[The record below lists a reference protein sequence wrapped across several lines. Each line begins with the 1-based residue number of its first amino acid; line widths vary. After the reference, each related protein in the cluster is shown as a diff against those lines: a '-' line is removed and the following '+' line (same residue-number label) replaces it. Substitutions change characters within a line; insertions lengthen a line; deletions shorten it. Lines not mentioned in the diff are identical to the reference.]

1 MQTQRS
7 HFCGRLMGLLVSLAL
22 GINTGTAR
30 TIEIHSAT
38 VEADEEFEKLA
49 NALQPGDE
57 LVLHGGT
64 YSQNSR
70 RAVTAKGTA
79 GQPIIIRAAAGDAP
93 LLTRHGDQRDK
104 QNNIE
109 FVDCAHLVIR
119 GLRFQGGS

>member
-1 MQTQRS
+1 MRS
-7 HFCGRLMGLLVSLAL
+7 RPRHFCFRLLVILFIGA
-22 GINTGTAR
+22 GRVVAGTY
-30 TIEIHSAT
+30 EIRPAVVD
-38 VEADEEFEKLA
+38 VEEEFEKLA

-79 GQPIIIRAAAGDAP
+79 EQPIIIRAAVGESS
-93 LLTRHGDQRDK
+93 LMTRPANNRDR

-109 FVDCAHLVIR
+109 FIDCA
-119 GLRFQGGS
+119 